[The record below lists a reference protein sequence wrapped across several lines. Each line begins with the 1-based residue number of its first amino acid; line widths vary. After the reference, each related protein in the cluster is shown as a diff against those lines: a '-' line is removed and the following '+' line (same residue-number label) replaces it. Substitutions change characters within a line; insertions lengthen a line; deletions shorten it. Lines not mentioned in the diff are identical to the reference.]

1 MTPQHPAVRSHSPPR
16 PAPRAGACLALAS
29 ATKLAEGYR
38 QTMTFWRKRHRLPEA
53 SVKSAAV
60 DPTSLLTDLNSRY
73 RRPLVNY
80 FEKRVREAF
89 DVDDLVQEVFI
100 RLTYRSALQPIENLE
115 AYVFQVAH
123 NVVRDRLRR
132 QVTHRVAQHDTLED
146 APEPTDEFSPERVLI
161 GRQLLVQAIEALEEL
176 PARTRQVFVLSQ
188 YEEMSLEDIA
198 VRLGLSISGV
208 RFLLRQAKAHLTRRM
223 EQGA

>member
-1 MTPQHPAVRSHSPPR
+1 
-16 PAPRAGACLALAS
+16 
-29 ATKLAEGYR
+29 
-38 QTMTFWRKRHRLPEA
+38 MTFWRKHRRSADA
-53 SVKSAAV
+53 SVKAATV
-60 DPTSLLTDLNSRY
+60 DPASLLTDLNSRY

-123 NVVRDRLRR
+123 NVIRDRLRR
-132 QVTHRVAQHDTLED
+132 QVTHRAAQHDTLENS
-146 APEPTDEFSPERVLI
+146 PEPTDDFSPERVLI
-161 GRQLLVQAIEALEEL
+161 SRQILIQVIEALEEL
-176 PARTRQVFVLSQ
+176 PARTRQVFVLCQ

-198 VRLGLSISGV
+198 VQLGLSVSGV
-208 RFLLRQAKAHLTRRM
+208 RFLLRQAKAHLARRM
-223 EQGA
+223 DQGT